1 MNRRLRQT
9 MLCIALCLATLMQA
23 QTVIDLKDGA
33 IRAKTTEDYKE
44 ELGIKARAKA
54 DSLAYVDH
62 MRRALNALHE
72 DSLDKAALLLQK
84 ALKTRP
90 EAPGNYLVH
99 EKLGEIRLAQGR
111 YREAVDHFAET
122 LKQKPD
128 SPNARYGRA
137 VCYYETG
144 SLKAA
149 EDDCNALV
157 DEEKATTPLGRQYRF
172 LRAAIHTKNKYPE
185 KARQDLEDILRAD
198 PDNQSAVLLLAG
210 ILEETGQPKK
220 ALEQLNLFVDSHP
233 QNTDGLAARAALLNR
248 MEQYYL
254 AEADYDTLI
263 RLQADNPSL
272 YILRARVKLKLNK
285 HEAAQTDLEKA
296 VKLGVPRGEITAL
309 LREARK

>member
-157 DEEKATTPLGRQYRF
+157 DEENATTPLGRQYRF

-198 PDNQSAVLLLAG
+198 PDNQSAILLLAG

-263 RLQADNPSL
+263 RLQVDNPSL

>member
-198 PDNQSAVLLLAG
+198 PDNQSAILLLAG

-285 HEAAQTDLEKA
+285 REAAQTDLEKA

>member
-1 MNRRLRQT
+1 

-157 DEEKATTPLGRQYRF
+157 DEENATTPLGRQYRF

-198 PDNQSAVLLLAG
+198 PDNQSAILLLAG

-263 RLQADNPSL
+263 RLQVDNPSL

>member
-1 MNRRLRQT
+1 MKRRLRQT
-9 MLCIALCLATLMQA
+9 MLIIGLCLATLMQA

-33 IRAKTTEDYKE
+33 VRAKTTEDYKE

-90 EAPGNYLVH
+90 EAPANYLVH

-122 LKQKPD
+122 LKQKPA
-128 SPNARYGRA
+128 NREARYGRA

-157 DEEKATTPLGRQYRF
+157 EEEKATTPLGRQYRF
-172 LRAAIHTKNKYPE
+172 LRAAIHKKSKHPE
-185 KARQDLEDILRAD
+185 KARQDLEDILRAE
-198 PDNQSAVLLLAG
+198 PDNQSANLLLAG

-220 ALEQLNLFVDSHP
+220 ALEQLNLFVAAHP

-248 MEQYYL
+248 TEQYYL

-263 RLQADNPSL
+263 RLRSDDPSL
-272 YILRARVKLKLNK
+272 YILRAHVKLKLNK

>member
-1 MNRRLRQT
+1 

-44 ELGIKARAKA
+44 ELGIKAGATA

-72 DSLDKAALLLQK
+72 DSLDKAALPLQK

-198 PDNQSAVLLLAG
+198 PDNQSAILLLAG

>member
-198 PDNQSAVLLLAG
+198 PDNQSAILLLAG

-285 HEAAQTDLEKA
+285 HEAGQTDLEKA

>member
-1 MNRRLRQT
+1 

-198 PDNQSAVLLLAG
+198 PDNQSAILLLAG

-309 LREARK
+309 LREDRK

>member
-23 QTVIDLKDGA
+23 QTVIDLKNGA

-198 PDNQSAVLLLAG
+198 PDNQSAILLLAG

>member
-1 MNRRLRQT
+1 

-23 QTVIDLKDGA
+23 QTVIDLPDGA
-33 IRAKTTEDYKE
+33 TRATTTEDYKE

-198 PDNQSAVLLLAG
+198 PDNQSAILLLAG